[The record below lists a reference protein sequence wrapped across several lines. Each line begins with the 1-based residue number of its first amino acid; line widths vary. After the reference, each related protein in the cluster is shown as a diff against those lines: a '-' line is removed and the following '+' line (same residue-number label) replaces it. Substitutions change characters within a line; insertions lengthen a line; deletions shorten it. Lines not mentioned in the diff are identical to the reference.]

1 MFVVPNLKHGRVSMI
16 TSMRQALVLPLKGRL
31 LLAVA
36 LCFAEAFANASALT
50 RYMSIARL
58 SELDL

>member
-1 MFVVPNLKHGRVSMI
+1 MSVSHLKHGRVSML
-16 TSMRQALVLPLKGRL
+16 TSLRQVLVLPLKGRF

-50 RYMSIARL
+50 HYTSIPRP